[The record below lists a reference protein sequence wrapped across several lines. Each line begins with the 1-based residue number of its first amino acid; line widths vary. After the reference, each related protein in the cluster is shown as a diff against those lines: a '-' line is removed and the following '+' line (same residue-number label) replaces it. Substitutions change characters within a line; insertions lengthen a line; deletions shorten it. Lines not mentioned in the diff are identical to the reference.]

1 MREETADIAVYG
13 ERAPGA
19 DARAEPPGLEV
30 RGLAHGFGPRR
41 VVDGVSFTLRRG
53 EVHCLVGPSGCGKTT
68 TLRLIAGLE
77 TVQEGEIRIG
87 GRLVAA
93 PGFSVPPERRRVG
106 LMFQDFAL
114 FPHLTVAENVAF
126 GLRHL
131 PRRERER
138 RVRELL
144 ERVDLAGY
152 ANRYPDMLSG
162 GEQQRVAL
170 ARALAPKPQVML
182 LDEAFSALD
191 TSLRARVR
199 EETLAVLREAG
210 TPVVLVTHDPEEA
223 IRAGD
228 VIHAMLEGRIVQS
241 GRPAELY
248 ARPLHP
254 FVAGFF
260 GPVNEFRTR
269 VRDGRAP
276 TPLGDVPAPGFPEG
290 EKVLA
295 VIRPEGVRLRPPNGS
310 GLRARIDARKDL
322 GPVHLVWL
330 GLPDGTQVRV
340 RESAPVEFPVGS
352 EVAVEIDPAHAFVFP
367 AR

>member
-1 MREETADIAVYG
+1 MHEQTAEIAARE
-13 ERAPGA
+13 ERAPKA
-19 DARAEPPGLEV
+19 MEALPGLEV
-30 RGLAHGFGPRR
+30 RHLRHAFGPRR
-41 VVDGVSFTLRRG
+41 VVDGVSLTVRRG

-68 TLRLIAGLE
+68 MLRLIAGLE
-77 TVQEGEIRIG
+77 PVREGEIRIG

-138 RVRELL
+138 RVAELL
-144 ERVDLAGY
+144 ERVNLAGY
-152 ANRYPDMLSG
+152 GRHYPDMLSG

-170 ARALAPKPQVML
+170 ARALAPQPDLML

-191 TSLRARVR
+191 TGLRIRVR
-199 EETLAVLREAG
+199 EETLAILREAG

-241 GRPAELY
+241 GRPVELY
-248 ARPLHP
+248 AHPRHP

-269 VRDGRAP
+269 VRSGRAT
-276 TPLGDVPAPGFPEG
+276 TPLGDVAASGFFEG
-290 EKVLA
+290 AEVL
-295 VIRPEGVRLRPPNGS
+295 VVVRPEGIRLSPS
-310 GLRARIDARKDL
+310 AKEGLRARIVARKDL

-330 GLPDGTQVRV
+330 GLPDGTQVKV
-340 RESAPVEFPVGS
+340 RESAFIECPVGS
-352 EVAVEIDPAHAFVFP
+352 EVSVQIDPAHAFVFP
-367 AR
+367 AC

>member
-1 MREETADIAVYG
+1 MREETAEIATRA
-13 ERAPGA
+13 ERAPEGSVA
-19 DARAEPPGLEV
+19 AAPPGLDV
-30 RGLAHGFGPRR
+30 RHLRHAFGPRR
-41 VVDGVSFTLRRG
+41 VVDGVSLAVRRG

-68 TLRLIAGLE
+68 VLRLIAGLE
-77 TVQEGEIRIG
+77 PVQEGEIHIG

-114 FPHLTVAENVAF
+114 FPHLTVADNVAF

-131 PRRERER
+131 ARRERER
-138 RVRELL
+138 RVRDLL
-144 ERVDLAGY
+144 ERVDLLGY
-152 ANRYPDMLSG
+152 ERHYPDMLSG

-170 ARALAPKPQVML
+170 ARALAPEPDLML

-191 TSLRARVR
+191 TGLRARVR
-199 EETLAVLREAG
+199 EETLTILREAG

-248 ARPLHP
+248 ARPRHP

-269 VRDGRAP
+269 VRGGRAS
-276 TPLGDVPAPGFPEG
+276 TPVGDVPAPGFAEG
-290 EKVLA
+290 EEVL
-295 VIRPEGVRLRPPNGS
+295 VVMRPEGIRLLPPTEE
-310 GLRARIDARKDL
+310 GLRARIVARKDL

-330 GLPDGTQVRV
+330 GLCDGTQVKV
-340 RESAPVEFPVGS
+340 RESGPVAFPEGS
-352 EVAVEIDPAHAFVFP
+352 EVSVRVDPAHAFVFP
-367 AR
+367 TR